1 MKKIAKLEPWAIK
14 KSRYLLKDRWITVRA
29 DTCITSEKIKIIPYY
44 VLEYPD
50 WVHLIVI
57 DKKRRI
63 LITRQYR
70 HGAKKIISEIPCG
83 TVDQKDRNALE
94 AAKRELK
101 EETGYTGKFILAGVA
116 SPNPA
121 THTNKIYTYLV
132 INPVK
137 NNVAIQDPTEI
148 IKYKFMSLK
157 EVLKLIDEKKFFQ
170 ALHISS
176 FFLGLKKAG
185 IKLPT

>member
-1 MKKIAKLEPWAIK
+1 MKKNTRLKPWTTK
-14 KSRYLLKDRWITVRA
+14 KSKYLLRDRWITVRA
-29 DTCITSEKIKIIPYY
+29 DECITNEKIEITPYY

-50 WVHLIVI
+50 WVHLVVI
-57 DKKRRI
+57 DKKGRI

-83 TVDQKDRNALE
+83 TVDQK
-94 AAKRELK
+94 
-101 EETGYTGKFILAGVA
+101 ETGYTGKFILAGVT

-137 NNVAIQDPTEI
+137 DKVVIQDPTEI

-170 ALHISS
+170 ATHISS